1 MWGSSRLSRLGYTL
15 RLNLPDGF
23 CREGELMG
31 MMRRILGQ
39 DADLSLE
46 LVDEIPVLASGKR
59 RYVINEWR
67 NGLQI

>member
-1 MWGSSRLSRLGYTL
+1 
-15 RLNLPDGF
+15 
-23 CREGELMG
+23 MG